1 MPFKWQLFRLLCFLQ
16 IACGMFYTLSSM
28 VWFFNEGSFS
38 AIVVLLSW
46 IMIMS
51 LATLGVNLVNRNYP
65 AAPVE
70 GKLKTVFNRLYLVNI
85 LAVALLFARVF
96 SEWKQISFW
105 AEATQISWFQLPFS
119 FLYSFLLAIFA
130 LLAQFLILYGLYVL
144 RLELYRNFQSKKFEF
159 EESSV

>member
-28 VWFFNEGSFS
+28 VWFFNQGSFS
-38 AIVVLLSW
+38 ALLFLLIW

-105 AEATQISWFQLPFS
+105 AEATHISWYQLPFS
-119 FLYSFLLAIFA
+119 LLYSFFLAIFA

>member
-28 VWFFNEGSFS
+28 VWFFNEGSFT
-38 AIVVLLSW
+38 AVVVLLAW

-96 SEWKQISFW
+96 SEWKQISFL
-105 AEATQISWFQLPFS
+105 AKATQISWHQLPFS
-119 FLYSFLLAIFA
+119 FLYSLVLAIFA
-130 LLAQFLILYGLYVL
+130 LLTQFLILYGLYVL

-159 EESSV
+159 EETGV

>member
-1 MPFKWQLFRLLCFLQ
+1 
-16 IACGMFYTLSSM
+16 
-28 VWFFNEGSFS
+28 
-38 AIVVLLSW
+38 
-46 IMIMS
+46 MS

-105 AEATQISWFQLPFS
+105 AEATHISWYQLPFS
-119 FLYSFLLAIFA
+119 LLYSFFLAIFA

-159 EESSV
+159 EETSI

>member
-28 VWFFNEGSFS
+28 VWFFNEGSFT
-38 AIVVLLSW
+38 AVVVLLAW

-105 AEATQISWFQLPFS
+105 AEATQISWYQLPFS
-119 FLYSFLLAIFA
+119 FLYSFFLAIFA

-159 EESSV
+159 EETSF